1 MHHGSRALLLVLLAF
16 FAQLLFP
23 VALVPDFPVL
33 EIGMVAEED
42 IIAQVGFPIYKSEA
56 ELARE
61 RADAAAT
68 VEPIFEYAPEAVDTM
83 LARVRV
89 FFGRIDSVA
98 SAGGG
103 EGVVDAGVRA
113 ILGAYTLPATDP
125 VVDLLLSPRRRAELQ
140 RAVERAIQLDLP
152 AGSRRP
158 GAGREPCSKIRLR
171 RDGRSQLL
179 ERDSVVTPARFF
191 ERAEAPPD
199 RLGRRAGGVAAPDP
213 DPVLRAEHSPRP
225 RGDGSREGAGA
236 SRGP

>member
-23 VALVPDFPVL
+23 VAPVPDFPVL

-61 RADAAAT
+61 RAEAAAT
-68 VEPIFEYAPEAVDTM
+68 VEPIFEYAPEAADTM

-113 ILGAYTLPATDP
+113 VLGAYTLPATDP

-152 AGSRRP
+152 AGVAAARELEGEPRLEDPAASRRAQSAP
-158 GAGREPCSKIRLR
+158 
-171 RDGRSQLL
+171 RS
-179 ERDSVVTPARFF
+179 
-191 ERAEAPPD
+191 
-199 RLGRRAGGVAAPDP
+199 RLGGDAGSVLRARRAGTSRPAP
-213 DPVLRAEHSPRP
+213 SP
-225 RGDGSREGAGA
+225 SRRSCSA
-236 SRGP
+236 